1 MNKLILIDKPRDW
14 TSHDV
19 CQKCKRL
26 LHISRIGHT
35 GTLDPMATGL
45 MLVCVGEATKYVKY
59 LTEHDKTYIAEVAFG
74 IKTNTD
80 DITGEIL
87 QLQQLDSFDTS
98 RLDEVLHQ
106 LVGAKKQ
113 LPPAYSAIK
122 VAGKKLYEYAR
133 KNQEMPVVEP
143 RDIVIYQAKRLSNVE
158 FIDGFYRV
166 SLELSVSKG
175 TYIRSIASEIGYSL
189 GTIATLSGLRRTK
202 VGNFHIDDA
211 LTLEQLEQGNHSF
224 VDPIVALGLP
234 VIQQTKELAAFIEH
248 GSMIDPGLFP
258 SIEDTIIVDDS
269 NQIVAIYTYDALKNK
284 MRVSVKL
291 HASDSSL

>member
-1 MNKLILIDKPRDW
+1 
-14 TSHDV
+14 
-19 CQKCKRL
+19 
-26 LHISRIGHT
+26 
-35 GTLDPMATGL
+35 
-45 MLVCVGEATKYVKY
+45 
-59 LTEHDKTYIAEVAFG
+59 
-74 IKTNTD
+74 
-80 DITGEIL
+80 
-87 QLQQLDSFDTS
+87 
-98 RLDEVLHQ
+98 
-106 LVGAKKQ
+106 
-113 LPPAYSAIK
+113 
-122 VAGKKLYEYAR
+122 
-133 KNQEMPVVEP
+133 
-143 RDIVIYQAKRLSNVE
+143 LSNVE